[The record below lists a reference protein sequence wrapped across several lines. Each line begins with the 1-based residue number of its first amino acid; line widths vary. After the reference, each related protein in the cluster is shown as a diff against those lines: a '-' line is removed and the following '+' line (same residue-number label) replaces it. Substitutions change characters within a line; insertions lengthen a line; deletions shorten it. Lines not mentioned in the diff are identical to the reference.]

1 MTTHNNVHIP
11 KESFPSWIWYAIE
24 FFVVLAISVL
34 AANEFTK
41 AVYVEEIEPV
51 NNWIFWS
58 IVGIIF
64 LSWYAFIRRFL
75 IGKKLI

>member
-34 AANEFTK
+34 TANEFTK

-64 LSWYAFIRRFL
+64 LSWYVLIRRFL

>member
-11 KESFPSWIWYAIE
+11 KESFPSWIWHAIE

-34 AANEFTK
+34 TANEFTK

-64 LSWYAFIRRFL
+64 LSWYVLIRRFL

>member
-1 MTTHNNVHIP
+1 MTTHNNIHIP

-34 AANEFTK
+34 TANEFTK

-64 LSWYAFIRRFL
+64 LSWYVLIRRFL